1 MPTASLQ
8 IPATAELCL
17 RFAPRCERESIV
29 FIMFRYFWGEVLGVC
44 KISAMGGHLRPMN
57 QHFFSTTSISL
68 SRRQACAVTAS
79 LLYPAVASSDVSA
92 TDQAVWKALRIG
104 GHTILMRHALAPGTF
119 DPPGFKLG
127 ECSTQRNLS
136 DAGRAQAKALGQI
149 FTTMKVGIGTVRS
162 SEWCRCVDTANLA
175 FGANK
180 VQTWP
185 ALNSPAQ
192 LAPEQRK
199 ANADAVRKAIQN
211 LSPRNSSSRANQVF
225 VTHMFNIQDITG
237 ESVAE
242 GEFLVMREGP
252 QEPQLVGR
260 LATS

>member
-1 MPTASLQ
+1 
-8 IPATAELCL
+8 
-17 RFAPRCERESIV
+17 
-29 FIMFRYFWGEVLGVC
+29 
-44 KISAMGGHLRPMN
+44 MN
-57 QHFFSTTSISL
+57 LHFL
-68 SRRQACAVTAS
+68 SNLSRQLTRRQACVASAS
-79 LLYPAVASSDVSA
+79 LLYPTLASA
-92 TDQAVWKALRIG
+92 NILAKNQAVWKALRIG
-104 GHTILMRHALAPGTF
+104 GYSILIRHTMAPGTF

-127 ECSTQRNLS
+127 ECGTQRNLS
-136 DAGRAQAKALGQI
+136 DEGRAQAKALGEM
-149 FTTMKVGIGTVRS
+149 FTTMQVVVGAVRS

-185 ALNSPAQ
+185 ALNSPTQ

-211 LSPRNSSSRANQVF
+211 FSPRTSPSIANQVF

-242 GEFLVMREGP
+242 GEFLVMREGL
-252 QEPQLVGR
+252 QGPQLVGR